1 MRDRTP
7 VTNSADQAVDQGA
20 GEADR
25 TRSEKPGGKRKC
37 KTRHLENAEKGST
50 SMKRKYSLERIV
62 STFSDRYEYKGSPSD
77 NQESSETGPKKK
89 KKRMRSPTVQSL

>member
-37 KTRHLENAEKGST
+37 KTRHLENAERGRT
-50 SMKRKYSLERIV
+50 SVERKYSFERVIPI
-62 STFSDRYEYKGSPSD
+62 F
-77 NQESSETGPKKK
+77 
-89 KKRMRSPTVQSL
+89 